1 MKEDTV
7 EEEDVESS
15 LTDHE
20 IDVEDIDDD
29 GPLHLTGK
37 SGGAVVHLQRH
48 RHQGSHSTLRSF
60 KEEDDDEEDEVLDK
74 EEMVDEEDVGG
85 PPVGA
90 VKSKKKSGKKSGG
103 KSSGSGS
110 SGSSSSSNP
119 QIKPKCNCE
128 QLQLVD
134 CHLETKELWD
144 KFNELGTEMIITKTG
159 RSVISLRHPSLCKT
173 PRSIPFSRTPKQKN
187 IPHYHKIELVV
198 LPTKTFPPSHPRLHT
213 PSNLPIPSSCA
224 ACKASPILL
233 RLMGEMVGE
242 YQIDQN
248 VVRWANQTNRNDI
261 RTYLPPRSPPSAQT
275 TTTNRSG

>member
-37 SGGAVVHLQRH
+37 SGGAVHLQRH

-74 EEMVDEEDVGG
+74 EEMVDEEDFDG

-159 RSVISLRHPSLCKT
+159 RSVISWL
-173 PRSIPFSRTPKQKN
+173 
-187 IPHYHKIELVV
+187 
-198 LPTKTFPPSHPRLHT
+198 
-213 PSNLPIPSSCA
+213 
-224 ACKASPILL
+224 
-233 RLMGEMVGE
+233 
-242 YQIDQN
+242 
-248 VVRWANQTNRNDI
+248 
-261 RTYLPPRSPPSAQT
+261 
-275 TTTNRSG
+275 

>member
-1 MKEDTV
+1 MDLTNTIANGYFKIADSDRAMKEDTV

-20 IDVEDIDDD
+20 IDVEDIDDGDD
-29 GPLHLTGK
+29 GHHLTGK
-37 SGGAVVHLQRH
+37 SGGAVLQRH
-48 RHQGSHSTLRSF
+48 RHQGSHSTIRSF
-60 KEEDDDEEDEVLDK
+60 KEEEEDDEDEVLDK
-74 EEMVDEEDVGG
+74 EEIVDEDDVGG

-90 VKSKKKSGKKSGG
+90 VKSKKKSGKKSG

-159 RSVISLRHPSLCKT
+159 RLVIVVPAIHQYAK
-173 PRSIPFSRTPKQKN
+173 PRSIPFTQ
-187 IPHYHKIELVV
+187 
-198 LPTKTFPPSHPRLHT
+198 TKTKERQTFHINLVGVSPTNISPLHPSHESH
-213 PSNLPIPSSCA
+213 NPICS
-224 ACKASPILL
+224 
-233 RLMGEMVGE
+233 
-242 YQIDQN
+242 
-248 VVRWANQTNRNDI
+248 
-261 RTYLPPRSPPSAQT
+261 SAQKRHRFIET
-275 TTTNRSG
+275 DAEWSANIRSIKMSLWKPNKPE

>member
-20 IDVEDIDDD
+20 IDVEDIDDGDD
-29 GPLHLTGK
+29 GPNHLTGK
-37 SGGAVVHLQRH
+37 GGGAVHLQRH

-60 KEEDDDEEDEVLDK
+60 KEEEDDEEDEVLDK
-74 EEMVDEEDVGG
+74 EEMVDEDDVGG

-90 VKSKKKSGKKSGG
+90 VKSKKRSGKKSG
-103 KSSGSGS
+103 KSSGNGS

-159 RSVISLRHPSLCKT
+159 RLVSSCFSLINNMQNQTSYLSFDQTKHERES
-173 PRSIPFSRTPKQKN
+173 N
-187 IPHYHKIELVV
+187 IPHIHVALV
-198 LPTKTFPPSHPRLHT
+198 LSL
-213 PSNLPIPSSCA
+213 
-224 ACKASPILL
+224 
-233 RLMGEMVGE
+233 
-242 YQIDQN
+242 
-248 VVRWANQTNRNDI
+248 
-261 RTYLPPRSPPSAQT
+261 
-275 TTTNRSG
+275 